1 MKESDRSKR
10 RNRHQ
15 HGVPA
20 FSLYGEPASRS
31 AEAAIH
37 VETIAARSRL
47 HAWKIR
53 PHRHRDLYQVLLLWR
68 GSMTAELDGTSTLL
82 TGPAYVIVPPLSV
95 HAFSF
100 SNDTD
105 GLVATFS
112 LGLGRELLD
121 SSLRHGSDL
130 PQASAGGLDRTEAGT
145 RQLRALGEV
154 MLQEGARTA
163 PGRETVLRGLL
174 AALVTLMLRGSGA
187 RATTQGGQASRAAEL
202 VARFRESLEGGYT
215 DHKPVRAYAAAL
227 NTTETAL
234 RRACKRVA
242 AQSPREMQL
251 ARKLIEAERLL
262 RYTGLSI
269 GQIAHQLGF
278 DDPAYFSRFF
288 LRRSGVSPRA
298 FRTRAPAT

>member
-174 AALVTLMLRGSGA
+174 AALVT
-187 RATTQGGQASRAAEL
+187 
-202 VARFRESLEGGYT
+202 
-215 DHKPVRAYAAAL
+215 
-227 NTTETAL
+227 
-234 RRACKRVA
+234 
-242 AQSPREMQL
+242 
-251 ARKLIEAERLL
+251 
-262 RYTGLSI
+262 
-269 GQIAHQLGF
+269 
-278 DDPAYFSRFF
+278 
-288 LRRSGVSPRA
+288 
-298 FRTRAPAT
+298 